1 MEAARIP
8 FLSDVF
14 VAIAVIV
21 TFKIRN
27 QGAFE
32 LKSSVVSDLGEGSGG
47 ALRPAQRQ
55 RDLYLGD
62 KVTSFTTPH
71 RPILYYE
78 T

>member
-14 VAIAVIV
+14 VAVAVIV

-32 LKSSVVSDLGEGSGG
+32 LKSSVVSDLGEGSGE
-47 ALRPAQRQ
+47 ALRPAGP
-55 RDLYLGD
+55 DLGD

>member
-1 MEAARIP
+1 MEAARNP

-32 LKSSVVSDLGEGSGG
+32 IKGSVVSDLGEGSGG
-47 ALRPAQRQ
+47 ALRPAGPV
-55 RDLYLGD
+55 LG
-62 KVTSFTTPH
+62 
-71 RPILYYE
+71 R
-78 T
+78 

>member
-1 MEAARIP
+1 MP

-32 LKSSVVSDLGEGSGG
+32 LKSSVVSDLGERSGG
-47 ALRPAQRQ
+47 ALRPAGPV
-55 RDLYLGD
+55 LG
-62 KVTSFTTPH
+62 
-71 RPILYYE
+71 R
-78 T
+78 

>member
-47 ALRPAQRQ
+47 ALRPAGPV
-55 RDLYLGD
+55 LG
-62 KVTSFTTPH
+62 
-71 RPILYYE
+71 R
-78 T
+78 

>member
-32 LKSSVVSDLGEGSGG
+32 LKSSLVSDLGEGSASGG
-47 ALRPAQRQ
+47 ALRPAGPV
-55 RDLYLGD
+55 LG
-62 KVTSFTTPH
+62 
-71 RPILYYE
+71 R
-78 T
+78 